1 MSWKFVLKQGSGVME
16 MAWSF
21 WMGRLLL
28 LGTDLQMALT
38 VREFMI

>member
-1 MSWKFVLKQGSGVME
+1 ME

-21 WMGRLLL
+21 WMGHLLP
-28 LGTDLQMALT
+28 LGTDLQMALA